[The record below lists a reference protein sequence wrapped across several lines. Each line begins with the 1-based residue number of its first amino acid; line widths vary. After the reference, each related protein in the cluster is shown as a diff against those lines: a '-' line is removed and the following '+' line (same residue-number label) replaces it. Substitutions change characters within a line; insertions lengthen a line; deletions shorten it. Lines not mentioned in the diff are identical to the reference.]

1 MNRSLSNP
9 TPDHPSRRS
18 ILSVRRLTALAVMF
32 GAGISVTTASAHA
45 AAKMPEIEITA
56 NGSSFRASAP
66 TYKTGWTKVT
76 LVNEDKDSHQAALIR
91 LPKNVT
97 AADFSKKFAT
107 EGARALAMTT
117 SSGGPAVAF
126 PGLSSSV
133 TVNLSEGTYLA
144 MDLIP
149 GADGA
154 LKATKGFMTSF
165 VVKTPMGGSASTH
178 PRASATVELHDF
190 LFKGKVT
197 LKQGTTIAVR
207 NDGNQPHELV
217 MFGLAPGKTVDDVIG
232 FLSNP
237 APSGP
242 PPFVAAAGLAGIAPK
257 ATGYLG
263 IDVPPGKY
271 VFLCFLPDVAGKGEP
286 HFTKGMMANAEV
298 TA

>member
-1 MNRSLSNP
+1 MNRNLSNP
-9 TPDHPSRRS
+9 TAARASRRTIVS
-18 ILSVRRLTALAVMF
+18 GRRLTALALVA
-32 GAGISVTTASAHA
+32 GAAFSVTTVPAHA
-45 AAKMPEIEITA
+45 ATKMPEIKIMA
-56 NGSSFRASAP
+56 NGSSLQASAP
-66 TYKTGWTKVT
+66 TFKTGWTKVT

-97 AADFSKKFAT
+97 AADFLKKFAT
-107 EGARALAMTT
+107 EGTRALAMTT

-126 PGLSSSV
+126 PGFSSSV
-133 TVNLSEGTYLA
+133 TVNLTEGTYLA
-144 MDLIP
+144 MDLVP

-165 VVKTPMGGSASTH
+165 AVKTPIGGPASTR

-217 MFGLAPGKTVDDVIG
+217 MFGLAPGKTVDDVIS
-232 FLSNP
+232 FLTNT
-237 APSGP
+237 APMGP

-286 HFTKGMMANAEV
+286 HFTKGMVANAEV